1 MAAPVLLDHFHP
13 PHYLGSFA
21 QSFAE
26 VGEKIEADEFA
37 PGVLLGALFELFHG
51 GGKGGQPTRWR
62 SERLPL
68 SIGGLNCGVRV
79 SYFCR
84 FLLPH

>member
-13 PHYLGSFA
+13 PHCLGSFA

-26 VGEKIEADEFA
+26 VGQKIEADEFA

-68 SIGGLNCGVRV
+68 SIGV
-79 SYFCR
+79 
-84 FLLPH
+84 